1 MKAETVTILKSKI
14 KKNKISGWPQLHTAY
29 EEIGNE
35 YAADKLQHAVASLLD
50 IKEMTL
56 KNVTTADL
64 AQWLNDS
71 TRTMEWITAQ
81 IKRSR
86 EKDYKNPFRQLA
98 YESEK
103 EMNAVIGSLEDNS
116 FINQTI
122 SDLEV
127 YKTKVNQIISEWEL

>member
-1 MKAETVTILKSKI
+1 MPTKI
-14 KKNKISGWPQLHTAY
+14 RKNKISSWPQLHTAY

-35 YAADKLQHAVASLLD
+35 YAADKLQHAIACLLE
-50 IKEMTL
+50 IKDSSL
-56 KNVTTADL
+56 KNMTTADL
-64 AQWLNDS
+64 AQWMNDS
-71 TRTMEWITAQ
+71 VVTMEWITAQ

-116 FINQTI
+116 FIKQTAE
-122 SDLEV
+122 DLEK
-127 YKTKVNQIISEWEL
+127 YKLQVNKTISEWEL